1 MDENRSPHDPVG
13 PSRPPERRP
22 YRAPSLVVYGEV
34 RELTAGGTGNAAEG
48 APGPDPRKW
57 RP

>member
-1 MDENRSPHDPVG
+1 MDENRA
-13 PSRPPERRP
+13 PERRP